1 MANVIFST
9 DQLLDGIPK
18 RLQRIEAFDQPGDVS
33 FQKEAEHWFHAASCG
48 TTWINLGKVLKE
60 EDYMNIK
67 WMTFVDDDTFV
78 IRDNVPKY
86 FSTLYSSKPQFLT
99 LFSAEKLHWHPRKT
113 AGSSLMNVGST
124 AAGVVYS
131 KGLMD
136 RVRAD
141 QQNLFSHPDVYTH
154 CRRAKYADDV
164 AISLLASVDYNL
176 SVLDR
181 PDLQGY
187 HVHNLKSSKDVM
199 PLTMH
204 TQQRINSAQITHL
217 IALAAEYYAG
227 EKGH

>member
-1 MANVIFST
+1 
-9 DQLLDGIPK
+9 
-18 RLQRIEAFDQPGDVS
+18 
-33 FQKEAEHWFHAASCG
+33 
-48 TTWINLGKVLKE
+48 
-60 EDYMNIK
+60 
-67 WMTFVDDDTFV
+67 MTFVDDDTFV

-86 FSTLYSSKPQFLT
+86 FSTLFSAKPQFLT
-99 LFSAEKLHWHPRKT
+99 LSSAERLHWYPRKT
-113 AGSSLMNVGST
+113 AWSSLMTVGST

-141 QQNLFSHPDVYTH
+141 QQNISSRPDVYKH

-176 SVLDR
+176 RVLDR

-187 HVHNLKSSKDVM
+187 HVHNLMSSKEVM

-204 TQQRINSAQITHL
+204 TQQRVNSAQITNL
-217 IALAAEYYAG
+217 IALAAKYYAG